1 MPEGIR
7 LKPAAAAEAAKMADD
22 PIIDIDPSAFSE
34 DGKQEASQSFLKT
47 KWENSERFL
56 VLHGSFDATLLYADA
71 LSFASAISIGSLSLT
86 ISSNTEATPKKHPT
100 TLITSPMS
108 DTAMAT
114 SEMRV
119 AILYA

>member
-34 DGKQEASQSFLKT
+34 DGKQEAFQSFLKT

-86 ISSNTEATPKKHPT
+86 ISSNTEATPKSTP
-100 TLITSPMS
+100 L
-108 DTAMAT
+108 
-114 SEMRV
+114 R
-119 AILYA
+119 